1 MNDRSK
7 PTFELAP
14 TAPTANRSIS
24 PNGVHSFRAVDGRV
38 ITVTVERARVP
49 VSLAPLPPVVVAAV
63 MLFLVLAAAAVS
75 VWVVL
80 S

>member
-1 MNDRSK
+1 MTETQVEATGLNEAS
-7 PTFELAP
+7 PIP
-14 TAPTANRSIS
+14 

-38 ITVTVERARVP
+38 ITVTVARAKVP
-49 VSLAPLPPVVVAAV
+49 ASLMAPLPPLVVASL
-63 MLFLVLAAAAVS
+63 MLLLVLAAAAAS